1 MVLDA
6 FSSDSIPMHLLT
18 SEALALYLKGLRPN
32 GVILFH
38 ISNRHLTL
46 APIVGRLAKQ
56 HNLVALVNTDQHAPD
71 WPRSRAPSIWV
82 AMARNGDDL
91 GAIAADARWKPVN
104 VPASTPLWTDD
115 FSNIL
120 SAVRFR

>member
-1 MVLDA
+1 
-6 FSSDSIPMHLLT
+6 MHLLT
-18 SEALALYLKGLRPN
+18 SEALALYLKGLQPN

-56 HNLVALVNTDQHAPD
+56 HNLVALANTDQHAPN
-71 WPRSRAPSIWV
+71 WSRSRAPSIWV
-82 AMARNGDDL
+82 AMARDSKDL
-91 GAIAADARWKPVN
+91 GAIAADSRWRPVD

-120 SAVRFR
+120 SAIHFR